1 MFGKRTNRLIH
12 IIEAATDDG
21 VITQVGK
28 KRAHENIRVLGNDI
42 LHEDWREVTEEE
54 FEDAKLQAQRILED
68 LCDKRATVEAI
79 LKEKGRILIA
89 AP

>member
-1 MFGKRTNRLIH
+1 VFGKRTNRLIH
-12 IIEAATDDG
+12 RIEAVADDG
-21 VITQVGK
+21 VITQAGK
-28 KRAHENIRVLGNDI
+28 KRAHENILVLGNDT

-54 FEDAKLQAQRILED
+54 FEVAKLQAQRILED
-68 LCDKRATVEAI
+68 LCDKRAAVEEI